1 MEDSDFLEFDG
12 VPIDSNFE
20 YSLHE
25 GANLISFP
33 SSESYVL
40 DDVIPEVLD
49 GIIYGIISEGQSAYY
64 LDGNW
69 VGLEYL
75 EGGKGYWFKTFDDV
89 FFFRF

>member
-1 MEDSDFLEFDG
+1 MDISNGYWFIMEDSDFLEFDG
-12 VPIDSNFE
+12 VPIDGNFE

-33 SSESYVL
+33 SSESYLL
-40 DDVIPEVLD
+40 DDVIPEELD

-69 VGLEYL
+69 VGLEYFEL
-75 EGGKGYWFKTFDDV
+75 SLIHI
-89 FFFRF
+89 

>member
-1 MEDSDFLEFDG
+1 M
-12 VPIDSNFE
+12 
-20 YSLHE
+20 
-25 GANLISFP
+25 
-33 SSESYVL
+33 L

-89 FFFRF
+89 FFDFENSGEIAFNRQSQRIIVY